1 MRGIE
6 LEPLQHTS
14 AFRRIASVAWDT
26 MSDASVYGHLKLD
39 VEPLEAWIAQERERT
54 GQRITLTHCV
64 ARAIA
69 VVLRRYPDANV
80 VIRRRRLYR
89 RKDVDVFLQVA
100 LHKSDQGSLGKADL
114 SGVVIRRADT
124 LTVAEFEAQLRKA
137 ANVVRT
143 GNDPEFRR
151 TKRMTD
157 WMPPW
162 LLRWTLKT
170 ISVLQYDFNLD
181 LSRFGIPRDPFG
193 SVAVSSVGML
203 KVPFGYTP
211 FFPLARLPM
220 QLTIPS
226 ILDEPIVKDGQV
238 VAGRVVHI
246 TTTFDHR
253 VLDGV
258 QAARMCQDLTDL
270 LMNPEKLD
278 NPP

>member
-6 LEPLQHTS
+6 LEPLNHTS
-14 AFRRIASVAWDT
+14 AFRRIAAVAWDT
-26 MSDASVYGHLKLD
+26 MADASVYGHLTLD
-39 VEPLEAWIAQERERT
+39 VGPLEAWIAKERART
-54 GQRITLTHCV
+54 GQRISLTHCV

-80 VIRRRRLYR
+80 LIRRRRLYR

-100 LHKSDQGSLGKADL
+100 LHKGDKGSLGKADL

-124 LTVAEFEAQLRKA
+124 LTVAEIEAQLREA
-137 ANVVRT
+137 STVVRT
-143 GNDPEFRR
+143 GNDPAFNK
-151 TKRMTD
+151 TKKMTD

-162 LLRWTLKT
+162 LLRWTLKAL
-170 ISVLQYDFNLD
+170 SVLQYDFNLD

-211 FFPLARLPM
+211 FFPLARLPL

-226 ILDEPIVKDGQV
+226 ILDEPMVKDGQV
-238 VAGRVVHI
+238 VAGRVVHL

-258 QAARMCQDLTDL
+258 QAARMCQDLTQL
-270 LMNPEKLD
+270 LLNPETLND
-278 NPP
+278 AP